1 MKGKNIMQKF
11 NKTLLEEVLSLPT
24 MSFHETAVA
33 AFVRMYSA
41 AIGLKVDEDRFGN
54 ILVKYKGGS
63 GRPVTFTAHMDHPG
77 FEIVSSSGKKG
88 IAALWGRVEVKFFSG
103 SSVEIHTERSK
114 IKGKIGKLIKSK
126 KHFGKPCFYIS
137 SNEQFSKG
145 DFGHYDLPGFKQ
157 KGDIV
162 HARAADNLASV
173 AAIMELMTRMVAK
186 KSKSNLCGL
195 FTRAEEAGFIGA
207 FGAIEAGTIS
217 SKDPIIVMEC
227 SSAPGGKVDIGGGPV
242 IRSGDAQSSYDP
254 AVEAWLIDCAASAKS
269 KSKGFKNQRA
279 LLKGGRCEACVYV
292 AEGFPVGGLALAL
305 GNYHNHGPK
314 GYAAEYISACDYEN
328 MILLMEEVAASPMPK
343 NIFKEKLAPLWK
355 NYRDLKKKL

>member
-1 MKGKNIMQKF
+1 MQKF

-41 AIGLKVDEDRFGN
+41 AIGLKVEEDRFGN
-54 ILVKYKGGS
+54 VLVKYKGGS
-63 GRPVTFTAHMDHPG
+63 GRSVTFTAHMDHPG

-88 IAALWGRVEVKFFSG
+88 IAALWGRVDVKFFSG
-103 SSVEIHTERSK
+103 SIVEIHTEDSK

-126 KHFGKPCFYIS
+126 KHFGKPCFHIS
-137 SNEQFSKG
+137 SNEQFSEG

-157 KGDIV
+157 NGDIV
-162 HARAADNLASV
+162 RARAADNLASV
-173 AAIMELMTRMVAK
+173 AAILELMTRLVAK
-186 KSKSNLCGL
+186 KSNSNVCGL

-217 SKDPIIVMEC
+217 AKDPVIVMEC

-254 AVEAWLIDCAASAKS
+254 AVEAWLIDCAAAAKS
-269 KSKGFKNQRA
+269 RSKGFKNQRA

-355 NYRDLKKKL
+355 NYRELKKKL